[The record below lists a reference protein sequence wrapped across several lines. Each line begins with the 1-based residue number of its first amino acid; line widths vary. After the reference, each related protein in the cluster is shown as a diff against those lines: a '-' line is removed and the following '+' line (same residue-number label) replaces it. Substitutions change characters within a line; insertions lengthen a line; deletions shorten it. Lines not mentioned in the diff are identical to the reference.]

1 MMKDAVGRMTESEGL
16 KSLKIEGDAPE
27 VERALRMPP
36 TDGGQVGT
44 SPSTGWVGDVF

>member
-1 MMKDAVGRMTESEGL
+1 MTESEGL

-27 VERALRMPP
+27 AERALWMPP

-44 SPSTGWVGDVF
+44 SPSTGWVGGVF